1 MEIRIKNVQLMM
13 DFVPALQ
20 ELKTY
25 KPNVRVGLGI
35 IKTCN
40 ACFDILKKF
49 ENARHQILEEESLK
63 DEKGKSIV
71 KDNQFQ
77 FRDDMH
83 KKEVEAKIAIL
94 AEQEVT
100 VDIWPIPLSEVES
113 IKEFKVE
120 LLERLINNKFL
131 LEEVPKVANKPILK
145 SVK

>member
-1 MEIRIKNVQLMM
+1 
-13 DFVPALQ
+13 
-20 ELKTY
+20 
-25 KPNVRVGLGI
+25 
-35 IKTCN
+35 
-40 ACFDILKKF
+40 
-49 ENARHQILEEESLK
+49 LK